1 MSKSKQGATELRSE
15 YRERMKEGLV
25 SKTEPRWLN
34 PLVWTVAVGA
44 WICFLADS
52 CIDGYDDTP
61 RQIVIWAWGIV
72 ATLGIPFCVFVFW
85 SMYKQSGTPNSSRQR
100 RF

>member
-15 YRERMKEGLV
+15 YRERMKQGLV

-52 CIDGYDDTP
+52 
-61 RQIVIWAWGIV
+61 
-72 ATLGIPFCVFVFW
+72 
-85 SMYKQSGTPNSSRQR
+85 
-100 RF
+100 